1 MHRLWRVKIMSC
13 NRFRVL
19 VVCLVAGFVAGAPL
33 ASPAASQADA
43 GKASIQERLNR
54 LREGLFSGTGRVNE
68 AIKELKGILALDPG
82 SAEGHLLLG
91 IAYRSQGSPE
101 LMGEAIAEL
110 RQALALN
117 SSFVPARFY
126 LAHIYLD
133 LGRAERAREELETA
147 LAQAPGNPQFLALL
161 GESERQLK
169 NPRRS
174 LELNR
179 QALQIDGA
187 FAEARYYLGLALYDL
202 GQRDEAINELERVVQ
217 SGPNAADAYLSLGTA
232 YLEAGRFDKA
242 LEVLLQGTK
251 IDPARSDIRIQMA
264 RAYRSKGLLAKA
276 EEQLKLATPKGA
288 AALPSSFSQ
297 YQQVEFDFYL
307 EQGLVKLERGQL
319 ETAAAAFR
327 KVLDIDPNHGPTN
340 RYLAEV
346 YLRQGLY
353 ARASEY
359 AARAEKLGFPLPEDK
374 RRLLQEKFRR
384 KETGGHE

>member
-1 MHRLWRVKIMSC
+1 MSHNC
-13 NRFRVL
+13 FRGL
-19 VVCLVAGFVAGAPL
+19 IVCLLAGFVAGVPMEPRL
-33 ASPAASQADA
+33 LAASQTEA
-43 GKASIQERLNR
+43 GKSSIQDRLNR
-54 LREGLFSGTGRVNE
+54 IREGLFSGTDRVKE
-68 AIKELKGILALDPG
+68 AIQELKEILALDPG

-101 LMGEAIAEL
+101 LMGEAVAEL

-161 GESERQLK
+161 GEAERQLK

-179 QALQIDGA
+179 QALQIDES

-217 SGPNAADAYLSLGTA
+217 SGPNVVDAYLSLGTA

-251 IDPARSDIRIQMA
+251 IDPARADVRIQMA

-288 AALPSSFSQ
+288 AVLPSSFSQ
-297 YQQVEFDFYL
+297 HEQVEFDFYL

-319 ETAAAAFR
+319 EAAAAAFR
-327 KVLDIDPNHGPTN
+327 KVLDIDQNHGPTN
-340 RYLAEV
+340 RNLAEV

-353 ARASEY
+353 ARSFEY
-359 AARAEKLGFPLPEDK
+359 AARAEKLGFPLPADK
-374 RRLLQEKFRR
+374 RKLLQEKLHK
-384 KETGGHE
+384 KETGGRE

>member
-1 MHRLWRVKIMSC
+1 MSH
-13 NRFRVL
+13 N
-19 VVCLVAGFVAGAPL
+19 CLRGLIACLLAGFVAGAPMEPGL
-33 ASPAASQADA
+33 LAASQSAA
-43 GKASIQERLNR
+43 GKPSIQNRLNR
-54 LREGLFSGTGRVNE
+54 IREGLFAGTGRINE
-68 AIKELKGILALDPG
+68 AIQELKEILALDPG

-101 LMGEAIAEL
+101 LMGEAVAEL

-179 QALQIDGA
+179 QALQIDGS

-217 SGPNAADAYLSLGTA
+217 SGPNVVDAYLSLGTA

-251 IDPARSDIRIQMA
+251 IDPARADVRIQMA
-264 RAYRSKGLLAKA
+264 RAYRSKGLLTKA

-288 AALPSSFSQ
+288 STLPSSFSRHE
-297 YQQVEFDFYL
+297 QVEFDLYL
-307 EQGLVKLERGQL
+307 EQGLVKLQRGQL
-319 ETAAAAFR
+319 EAAATAFR
-327 KVLDIDPNHGPTN
+327 KVLDIEPDHGPTN

-353 ARASEY
+353 ARSSEY
-359 AARAEKLGFPLPEDK
+359 AARAEKLGFPLPADK
-374 RRLLQEKFRR
+374 RKLLEEKLRA
-384 KETGGHE
+384 KETRRRE

>member
-1 MHRLWRVKIMSC
+1 MMSR
-13 NRFRVL
+13 NRFRVII
-19 VVCLVAGFVAGAPL
+19 VCLLAGYVAGAAP
-33 ASPAASQADA
+33 ASLTASQTET

-54 LREGLFSGTGRVNE
+54 IREALFSGTGRVNE
-68 AIKELKGILALDPG
+68 AIEELKGILALDPG

-101 LMGEAIAEL
+101 LMGEAVAEL

-117 SSFVPARFY
+117 ASFVPARFY

-133 LGRAERAREELETA
+133 LGRAGRAREELETA

-161 GESERQLK
+161 GEAERQLK

-179 QALQIDGA
+179 QALQIDES

-217 SGPNAADAYLSLGTA
+217 SGPKVVDAYLSLGTA

-242 LEVLLQGTK
+242 LDVLLQGTR
-251 IDPARSDIRIQMA
+251 IDPARPDIRIQMA

-276 EEQLKLATPKGA
+276 EEQLKLATPKGS

-297 YQQVEFDFYL
+297 HQQIELDFYL
-307 EQGLVKLERGQL
+307 EQGLVRLQRGQL
-319 ETAAAAFR
+319 EAAAAAFR
-327 KVLDIDPNHGPTN
+327 KVLDLDQNHGPTN

-353 ARASEY
+353 ARSFEY
-359 AARAEKLGFPLPEDK
+359 ASRAEKLGFPLPADK
-374 RRLLQEKFRR
+374 RKLLQEKLRG
-384 KETGGHE
+384 KATGGRE

>member
-1 MHRLWRVKIMSC
+1 MHRLWRVRIMSR

-19 VVCLVAGFVAGAPL
+19 VVCLVAGFIAGAPL

-43 GKASIQERLNR
+43 AKASIQERLNR
-54 LREGLFSGTGRVNE
+54 IREGLFSGTGRVDE
-68 AIKELKGILALDPG
+68 AIRDLKGILALDPG

-91 IAYRSQGSPE
+91 IAYRTQGSPE
-101 LMGEAIAEL
+101 LVGEAVAEL

-147 LAQAPGNPQFLALL
+147 RAQAPANPQFLALL
-161 GESERQLK
+161 GEAERQLK

-179 QALQIDGA
+179 QALQIDES

-217 SGPNAADAYLSLGTA
+217 SGPKVVDAYLSLGTV
-232 YLEAGRFDKA
+232 YLEAGGFDKA
-242 LEVLLQGTK
+242 LGVLLQGTK

-264 RAYRSKGLLAKA
+264 RAYRSKGLLVKA

-288 AALPSSFSQ
+288 SGLPSSFSQ
-297 YQQVEFDFYL
+297 HQQVEFDFYL
-307 EQGLVKLERGQL
+307 EQGLVKLQRRQL
-319 ETAAAAFR
+319 EAAAAAFR
-327 KVLDIDPNHGPTN
+327 KVLDIDPHHGPTN
-340 RYLAEV
+340 RHLAEV
-346 YLRQGLY
+346 YLLQGLY
-353 ARASEY
+353 ARASEH
-359 AARAEKLGFPLPEDK
+359 AARAEKLGFPLSEDK
-374 RRLLQEKFRR
+374 RKLLQERLHK
-384 KETGGHE
+384 KETGGRE